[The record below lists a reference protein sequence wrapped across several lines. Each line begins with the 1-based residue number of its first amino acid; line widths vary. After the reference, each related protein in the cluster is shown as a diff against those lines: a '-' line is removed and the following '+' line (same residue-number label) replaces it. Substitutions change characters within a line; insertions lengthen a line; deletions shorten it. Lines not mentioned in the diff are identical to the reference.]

1 MVYINKY
8 ESPLGNIL
16 ISADDIGITGLWFE
30 GQKYFASNLKNAVE
44 KETNII
50 KEAKRWLQIYFSYGK
65 PDFTPPLHL
74 IGTDFQHD
82 VWQILLEIPY
92 SFCITYNDIAR
103 KIALKRNI
111 LKMSAQAVGG
121 AVSHNAISIIVPCHR
136 VIGSDGSLTG
146 YAGGLFRKKYLL
158 DLEKENIK
166 K

>member
-1 MVYINKY
+1 MSTYTLSIVYFY
-8 ESPLGNIL
+8 
-16 ISADDIGITGLWFE
+16 IT
-30 GQKYFASNLKNAVE
+30 
-44 KETNII
+44 T
-50 KEAKRWLQIYFSYGK
+50 
-65 PDFTPPLHL
+65 T
-74 IGTDFQHD
+74 FQHD

-103 KIALKRNI
+103 KIAVKRNI

-121 AVSHNAISIIVPCHR
+121 AVSHNPISIIVPCHR